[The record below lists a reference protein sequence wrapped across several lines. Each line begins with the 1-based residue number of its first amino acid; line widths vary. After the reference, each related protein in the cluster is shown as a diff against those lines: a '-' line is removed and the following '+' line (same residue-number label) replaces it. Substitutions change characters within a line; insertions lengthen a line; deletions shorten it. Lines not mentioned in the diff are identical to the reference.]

1 MKTYPKNIA
10 GICYEICDSF
20 NNLSNLN
27 QQLYD
32 FWISKLYDEDGD
44 LVKEMWTEETATEMY
59 KDVMMQLKQWT
70 LSKLA
75 QEVFHKTPPPL
86 KINKSTKQS
95 K

>member
-32 FWISKLYDEDGD
+32 FWISELYNEEGD
-44 LVKEMWTEETATEMY
+44 LVEEMWSEETAREME
-59 KDVMMQLKQWT
+59 KDVMMQLRQWT

-75 QEVFHKTPPPL
+75 HKAPKIRSRCL
-86 KINKSTKQS
+86 KINKSTKDTS
-95 K
+95 

>member
-32 FWISKLYDEDGD
+32 FWISELYDEDGD
-44 LVKEMWTEETATEMY
+44 LVQEMWSEETAREME
-59 KDVMMQLKQWT
+59 KDVMMQLRQWT

-75 QEVFHKTPPPL
+75 QGVSHKTPPPL